1 MYDSTTS
8 IPQAPE
14 YSNPYARAEALEH
27 EITDLCA
34 QINAASY
41 HLLQLIAELDDEAPW
56 GAWGLNFCAHWL
68 NWRCGIGMNAARE
81 KVRVAHALKP
91 LPLISA
97 SFASG
102 ELSFSKVRAVTRI
115 ANPEN
120 EEKLLNLARYATAAQ
135 VEKMVRAYRGVER
148 REERERA
155 VKQHDLRELDFYHDD
170 DGSLVIRARL
180 PAEEGAVVL
189 QALNAAMD
197 ARRAEQKETDSVDV
211 SEEKSDEVTEEESDG
226 VFSEKSKD
234 VTAVTSEPTES
245 LAQRRA
251 DALITLAETTL
262 RHGPTPLSAAE
273 RYQVVVHVTAETLA
287 EDEPGRCE
295 FENGPEIAL
304 DTVRRIACD
313 SSLVQIM
320 EDDAGNP
327 LDIGRK
333 TRAVPPA
340 MRRALQSRDGG
351 CRFPG
356 CNHHRFTDAHH
367 IRHWADG
374 GETSI
379 DNLVLLCRHHHRL
392 VHEGGFGVER
402 NADGLIRFNRPDGRL
417 IGEHPQLPA
426 SGNGELARRHPETGE
441 PIDAA
446 SWIIPGDT
454 LDYGI
459 AIEGLMWERDR
470 RPCRE
475 QDDRVL

>member
-1 MYDSTTS
+1 MYDSLAS
-8 IPQAPE
+8 VSQAPE
-14 YSNPYARAEALEH
+14 IRNPYARAEALEH

-41 HLLQLIAELDDEAPW
+41 RLLQLIAELDDEAPW
-56 GAWGLNFCAHWL
+56 GAWGLNSCAHWL

-97 SFASG
+97 AFAAG

-115 ANPEN
+115 ADPEN

-135 VEKMVRAYRGVER
+135 IEKMVRGYRGVER

-155 VKQHDLRELDFYHDD
+155 VGQHDMRELTYYHDD

-197 ARRAEQKETDSVDV
+197 ARRV
-211 SEEKSDEVTEEESDG
+211 EEKEVKPDE
-226 VFSEKSKD
+226 
-234 VTAVTSEPTES
+234 VTAVTSEPS
-245 LAQRRA
+245 DSFAQRRA

-287 EDEPGRCE
+287 ADEPGRCE
-295 FENGPEIAL
+295 LENGQGIAL
-304 DTVRRIACD
+304 DTARRIACD
-313 SSLVQIM
+313 SSLIQIT

-356 CNHHRFTDAHH
+356 CSHHRFVDAHH

-392 VHEGGFGVER
+392 VHEGGFRIER
-402 NADGLIRFNRPDGRL
+402 TADGIIRFNRANGRF
-417 IGEHPQLPA
+417 IEEHPQLPA
-426 SGNGELARRHPETGE
+426 CGSNGELSVRNPETGE
-441 PIDAA
+441 AIDAS

-459 AIEGLMWERDR
+459 AIEGLLWEHDR
-470 RPCRE
+470 ISCR
-475 QDDRVL
+475 R